1 MIVITDIK
9 TTANVINNVTVSTI
23 TKEIK
28 NLLIIFLHYV
38 LKGVDIRASLLEY
51 CFKSPQWFS
60 IAYTITW
67 LTDIKRIKL
76 TTSQITI

>member
-1 MIVITDIK
+1 MANNSVKDFVIVITDIK
-9 TTANVINNVTVSTI
+9 TTANVINNVTVSVI

-51 CFKSPQWFS
+51 CFKSPSMVFYS
-60 IAYTITW
+60 LYHNMV
-67 LTDIKRIKL
+67 D
-76 TTSQITI
+76 